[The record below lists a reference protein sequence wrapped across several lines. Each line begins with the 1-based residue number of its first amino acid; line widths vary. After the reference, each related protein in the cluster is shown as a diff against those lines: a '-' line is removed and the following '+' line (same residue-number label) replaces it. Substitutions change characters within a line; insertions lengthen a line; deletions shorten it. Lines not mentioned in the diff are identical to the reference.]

1 MLFSEKINLSQKILH
16 KYSPMISLDVI
27 GPLKEEYNYRNKSVY
42 SFNLEKNLLDQVSFQ
57 IIGLDHS
64 KIIQYLNI
72 KNRKDRGITKNY
84 FSIKDIFI
92 KNNWKQEYQICLCI
106 YCIDNEYQ
114 RLVKY
119 LFNLMKSII
128 TDLDINIVSAYY
140 HLYDKKISL
149 KNREMKRFYGIEKL
163 EEILTIKGLGKKKIW
178 FFPHSFSRV
187 NYLNSQI
194 IYQKVWDICSKLSG
208 EGNYKYVMFGRDL
221 YFPLKILL
229 GLPRKIGL
237 WGITH
242 CPITYRDVIEDR
254 ENRMDSICQYVEK
267 SHYIQEI
274 SQHIQKDL
282 QYGEVNYVFVLT
294 AGRNGLGQGICQML
308 VDFRHLI
315 KTIIYVGC
323 NRKNMDLD
331 LSRLVGVGKDKY
343 RIDKCYI
350 SNEFSLTD
358 YNNNIIVLV

>member
-106 YCIDNEYQ
+106 YCIHNEYQ

-178 FFPHSFSRV
+178 FF
-187 NYLNSQI
+187 L
-194 IYQKVWDICSKLSG
+194 KKL
-208 EGNYKYVMFGRDL
+208 
-221 YFPLKILL
+221 
-229 GLPRKIGL
+229 
-237 WGITH
+237 
-242 CPITYRDVIEDR
+242 
-254 ENRMDSICQYVEK
+254 
-267 SHYIQEI
+267 
-274 SQHIQKDL
+274 
-282 QYGEVNYVFVLT
+282 
-294 AGRNGLGQGICQML
+294 
-308 VDFRHLI
+308 
-315 KTIIYVGC
+315 
-323 NRKNMDLD
+323 
-331 LSRLVGVGKDKY
+331 
-343 RIDKCYI
+343 
-350 SNEFSLTD
+350 
-358 YNNNIIVLV
+358 